1 MRLFVTGACGFI
13 GSHFVDAAERAG
25 HTVESVDCLTYAGR
39 SKNLGGRP
47 YMHADICDQVLID
60 ALVERMQPD
69 AIVHL
74 AAESHVGRSINSRD
88 EFLRTNVGG
97 TGILLEVAL
106 AYWRTHPKFTFLHV
120 STDEVYGSLG
130 KDDAP
135 WTEACPYAPN
145 NPYAASKAAS
155 DFLVRS
161 YHKTFGLPTIITHSS
176 NNYGARQ
183 HCEKLIPNLIRQ
195 SLAGEAL
202 TLHGD
207 GQNVRD
213 WIHVDDHCAG
223 LARRAR
229 PRARGR
235 DVQLRRR
242 VRAHEP
248 AGRRARH
255 RNGPPRPSAPHL
267 PDRRPP
273 GQRQALCERCHE
285 SARARMEAGPPIE
298 DRIEATV
305 QWYVSKP
312 HYDIDYGRLKLPVP
326 PPGMTMIENVSLEK
340 FEQAVYRRDYEEAS
354 GLLLVN
360 LRKFKTGARFIGYGD
375 SPELL
380 KLLYT
385 RFCAAVISLLA
396 DPKFEVSQHGFD
408 LLAASTPSSTCCF
421 APRRSKPR
429 TTCWHSARS
438 SRTFPSSTFASKA
451 ARRWRS
457 SC

>member
-39 SKNLGGRP
+39 SKNLGGRE

-223 LARRAR
+223 LLAALEHGHAGETYNFGGECERTNRQVAELVTETAR
-229 PRARGR
+229 PG
-235 DVQLRRR
+235 
-242 VRAHEP
+242 HP
-248 AGRRARH
+248 H
-255 RNGPPRPSAPHL
+255 RICLTADRPGN
-267 PDRRPP
+267 DRRY
-273 GQRQALCERCHE
+273 A
-285 SARARMEAGPPIE
+285 SDVTKARALGWKPGPPIE

-305 QWYVSKP
+305 QWYVSNP
-312 HYDIDYGRLKLPVP
+312 NYDIDYGR
-326 PPGMTMIENVSLEK
+326 
-340 FEQAVYRRDYEEAS
+340 
-354 GLLLVN
+354 
-360 LRKFKTGARFIGYGD
+360 
-375 SPELL
+375 
-380 KLLYT
+380 
-385 RFCAAVISLLA
+385 
-396 DPKFEVSQHGFD
+396 
-408 LLAASTPSSTCCF
+408 
-421 APRRSKPR
+421 
-429 TTCWHSARS
+429 
-438 SRTFPSSTFASKA
+438 
-451 ARRWRS
+451 
-457 SC
+457 